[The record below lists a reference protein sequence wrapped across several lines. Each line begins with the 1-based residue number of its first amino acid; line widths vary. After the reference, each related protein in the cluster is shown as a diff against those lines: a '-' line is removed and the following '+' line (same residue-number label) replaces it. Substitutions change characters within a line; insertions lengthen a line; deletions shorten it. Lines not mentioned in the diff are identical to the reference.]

1 MIQDFIIEY
10 KKELEFLKRQ
20 NRSLQRKLENQRR
33 NKLRLKNNLN
43 QIIKDKDL
51 EINKLTLE
59 NKNTLENKEAE
70 INHLKQ
76 ELSIFDSC
84 WEWDNLDSSEIVD

>member
-1 MIQDFIIEY
+1 MIQDFIIKY

-20 NRSLQRKLENQRR
+20 NRILLRKLENQRR

-59 NKNTLENKEAE
+59 NKNTLENKEVE
-70 INHLKQ
+70 INNLKK

-84 WEWDNLDSSEIVD
+84 WEWDNLDSSEIID

>member
-10 KKELEFLKRQ
+10 KKELENLKRQ
-20 NRSLQRKLENQRR
+20 NRILLRKLENQRR

-59 NKNTLENKEAE
+59 NKNTLENKEVE
-70 INHLKQ
+70 INNLKK

-84 WEWDNLDSSEIVD
+84 WEWDNLDSSEIID

>member
-10 KKELEFLKRQ
+10 KKELDFLKRQ
-20 NRSLQRKLENQRR
+20 NRNLQRKLENQRR

-51 EINKLTLE
+51 EINRF
-59 NKNTLENKEAE
+59 
-70 INHLKQ
+70 LKI
-76 ELSIFDSC
+76 LHAK
-84 WEWDNLDSSEIVD
+84 

>member
-20 NRSLQRKLENQRR
+20 NRILLRKLENQRR

-59 NKNTLENKEAE
+59 NKNTLENKEVE
-70 INHLKQ
+70 INNLKK

-84 WEWDNLDSSEIVD
+84 WEWDNLDSSEIID

>member
-20 NRSLQRKLENQRR
+20 NRTLKRKLENQRR

-51 EINKLTLE
+51 EIDKLTIE
-59 NKNTLENKEAE
+59 NKNSLKLKDNE
-70 INHLKQ
+70 IINLKN
-76 ELSIFDSC
+76 ELSLFDSN
-84 WEWDNLDSSEIVD
+84 WEWDTLDNNDLFE